1 MTELPQVNFDVP
13 APKLAFRYY
22 ERASRSVASRS
33 HLLPLSG
40 RIAGSS
46 AYGIKAGTP
55 FLAGFAE
62 QIPPS
67 EAVAVATTNKP
78 VRIKGL
84 ACGLQLRAR
93 RQTTQ

>member
-22 ERASRSVASRS
+22 ERVSRSA

-55 FLAGFAE
+55 FLLV
-62 QIPPS
+62 S
-67 EAVAVATTNKP
+67 LSKS
-78 VRIKGL
+78 
-84 ACGLQLRAR
+84 LRPER
-93 RQTTQ
+93 SP